1 MTLRQLF
8 DGTDPNALCA
18 GGTKPIYHEWYIFAR
33 DDLPQ
38 PAVGTSAGEPKRY
51 LRVLCEACGADGT
64 MAVPRSA
71 ITEWA
76 QAENALDE
84 PYLLLSNNWQ
94 RVKEIHQR
102 RPGEW
107 ERLTQWGY
115 TPPGMR

>member
-8 DGTDPNALCA
+8 DGTDRNALCA
-18 GGTKPIYHEWYIFAR
+18 GGTKPIHHEWYIFAR
-33 DDLPQ
+33 DDLRQ
-38 PAVGTSAGEPKRY
+38 PAVSTSADKPKRY
-51 LRVLCEACGADGT
+51 LRVLCRACGTDGT
-64 MAVPRSA
+64 MAVPHSA

-107 ERLTQWGY
+107 EELTQWCY
-115 TPPGMR
+115 TPPEMR